1 MFQQIYRYF
10 KFISNTN
17 FISEWISKGLSSEI
31 IKPPTTPNNSLAPAI
46 NNYGTKTRVK
56 FTGSCLQQSK
66 LTYTH
71 KKIVNIYVVYEL
83 GASSSNINDPTLK
96 NCLFSAVTLTKNTD
110 IDKYGYSG
118 YGIGFDRR
126 SSFSFTGGG
135 FGQNILIFGVDMS
148 LSTKID
154 NRKKGILILGKS
166 PTQGLE
172 HTLSAEKMYSINFTV
187 TRKLFC
193 LSLHYNGANSYLFV
207 NSTEIYKFKA
217 KDYEIV
223 ASPLCLGNI
232 SKDWSTDNLKKTGFN
247 GYIYDFSVNV
257 FW

>member
-1 MFQQIYRYF
+1 MFQPVYRYF

-17 FISEWISKGLSSEI
+17 FISEWISKGLSSES
-31 IKPPTTPNNSLAPAI
+31 IKPPTTSNNSLAPAI

-96 NCLFSAVTLTKNTD
+96 NCLFGAVTLTKNTD

-126 SSFSFTGGG
+126 SSFSFPSGG
-135 FGQNILIFGVDMS
+135 FGQNIIIFGVDMS
-148 LSTKID
+148 SSPHID
-154 NRKKGILILGKS
+154 NKK
-166 PTQGLE
+166 
-172 HTLSAEKMYSINFTV
+172 
-187 TRKLFC
+187 R
-193 LSLHYNGANSYLFV
+193 
-207 NSTEIYKFKA
+207 IY
-217 KDYEIV
+217 
-223 ASPLCLGNI
+223 
-232 SKDWSTDNLKKTGFN
+232 
-247 GYIYDFSVNV
+247 
-257 FW
+257 